1 MNLNQQS
8 SENLAKANPATDL
21 STTIAPKPTVG
32 NPFNAIKNIYIGPSF
47 GNEKGVRH
55 AILRPQEVAAQY
67 ANELTALEGEF
78 VAAGRHIQK
87 ISEAETVQPKVA
99 LAVLRSTI
107 ASDSFVFSLY
117 LLQAAT
123 PFRQESGPVIEKLVA
138 QFEKGLSAISS
149 KHGKALCAALEK
161 SGKDEL
167 AENISPIISALSSY
181 HERGIDFESF
191 RLDSILD
198 NCAALSEVMISPA
211 SPFRRLVEGWLQER
225 KELKILL
232 DRAARTLN

>member
-1 MNLNQQS
+1 MNPHHES
-8 SENLAKANPATDL
+8 SENLARENPAPDL
-21 STTIAPKPTVG
+21 SMTSAPKPTVS
-32 NPFNAIKNIYIGPSF
+32 NPFQAIKTAYVGPSF
-47 GNEKGVRH
+47 GSEKGVRQ
-55 AILRPQEVAAQY
+55 AFLRPQEVASQY

-78 VAAGRHIQK
+78 VAAGRHIEK

-99 LAVLRSTI
+99 LGVLRATI
-107 ASDSFVFSLY
+107 GSDSFVFSLY

-123 PFRQESGPVIEKLVA
+123 PFRQESVPVIESLVS
-138 QFEKGLSAISS
+138 QLEEGLSVISS

-225 KELKILL
+225 KELKTLL

>member
-1 MNLNQQS
+1 MNPNQHS
-8 SENLAKANPATDL
+8 SENLARENPATDL
-21 STTIAPKPTVG
+21 STTSAPKPTAS
-32 NPFNAIKNIYIGPSF
+32 NPFQAIKSAYVGPSF
-47 GNEKGVRH
+47 GSEKGVRQ
-55 AILRPQEVAAQY
+55 AFLRPQEVAAQY
-67 ANELTALEGEF
+67 ANELTVLEGEF

-87 ISEAETVQPKVA
+87 ISEAELVQPKVA

-107 ASDSFVFSLY
+107 GSDSFVFSLY

-123 PFRQESGPVIEKLVA
+123 PFRQESGPVIESLVS
-138 QFEKGLSAISS
+138 QLEEGLSVISS

-161 SGKDEL
+161 SDEDEL
-167 AENISPIISALSSY
+167 AQSLTPVLRELSNY
-181 HERGIDFESF
+181 QERGIDFESF

-198 NCAALSEVMISPA
+198 NCAALSEVMISAA

-225 KELKILL
+225 KELKTLL